1 MTSQKL
7 SLPRREWIISLLL
20 VVVLY
25 SISNLPHIQS
35 LGFYKD
41 DWHMIFAGDSYGP
54 QKIVEEFSIDRP
66 FMGVVNAFT
75 FDILGDSPHAWAW
88 FAFFARL
95 AGVVG
100 LFWLLR
106 KLWPKQV
113 YATTAMSALFA
124 VYPGFMQQPNAA
136 TFQNHFVGYSAGIL
150 SLLLTVL
157 ALQTSRK
164 GLRAALTGLSMA
176 LMLLCAL
183 IYEYMIGLEGIR
195 LFLIWYLTW
204 REEPLPFWKQ
214 VKKVVLIWLPYL
226 AVVGG
231 FVFWRVFIYKS
242 TRYATST
249 GVLAHKYLAAPFAM
263 TVQLAAETIKDFF
276 ETTVLAW
283 FVPFYQLTTFS
294 AYGLWFASLALG
306 LAGAAI
312 FLGYRRWVRRRVA
325 KEEDA
330 EEADPQAARWKLAA
344 IIIGGLGVL
353 VTLIPV
359 LLSDRTVYFKDQFD
373 RYTLQATVGVVM
385 LLGGLIF
392 LAVRSRWRT
401 PLLAGLIVI
410 SIMTQYHNIDFWKH
424 AWSYQQE
431 FWWQV
436 SWRIPQIEPDTV
448 LMAYLPSGYRLAE
461 DYEAFSPA
469 NLIYY
474 PGVANTTLVAEVLNS
489 DTADEVRMGST
500 SDRSVRTFDFT
511 RHFDQSLIITWPGNG
526 SCVHV
531 QDGSRLELSELED
544 PVVDEVAPYSKAD
557 RIDVTAQPPVVPA
570 SIFGAEPAHTWC
582 YYYQKASLARQAGDW
597 NTVTSLADQVQ
608 SLGLA
613 PQDLSE
619 WMPFLEGL
627 VRANREQDAQP
638 ILDQLNKDDRQ
649 RYLVCQRFL
658 APDAASDP
666 TLTSAEIAFFKTTLC
681 AAFVGSK

>member
-1 MTSQKL
+1 MDRFTPA
-7 SLPRREWIISLLL
+7 SLC
-20 VVVLY
+20 
-25 SISNLPHIQS
+25 NLPHIQS

-66 FMGVVNAFT
+66 FMGVINAAT
-75 FDILGDSPHAWAW
+75 YELLGDSPHAWAW

-106 KLWPKQV
+106 SLWPRQV
-113 YATTAMSALFA
+113 YATTAMAALFA

-157 ALQTSRK
+157 ALQTARK
-164 GLRAALTGLSMA
+164 GLRAVLTVLSMG

-204 REEPLPFWKQ
+204 REDPLPFWKQ
-214 VKKVVLIWLPYL
+214 VRRVILIWLPYL
-226 AVVGG
+226 LVVGG
-231 FVFWRVFIYKS
+231 FVFWRVFLFKS

-249 GVLAHKYLAAPFAM
+249 GVLAHKYLDAPLAM
-263 TVQLAAETIKDFF
+263 AVQLVAETIKDFF

-283 FVPFYQLTTFS
+283 FVPFYQYTAFS
-294 AYGLWFASLALG
+294 AYGLWFASLGLG
-306 LAGAAI
+306 LVGAAA
-312 FLGYRRWVRRRVA
+312 FLGYRWWVGSGLPNA
-325 KEEDA
+325 EDNEDA
-330 EEADPQAARWKLAA
+330 QQRTGWKLPA

-359 LLSDRTVYFKDQFD
+359 LLSDRNVYFKDQFD

-392 LAVRSRWRT
+392 LTLRPRWRT

-410 SIMTQYHNIDFWKH
+410 SIMTQYHNLDYWKQ
-424 AWSYQQE
+424 AWDYQRE

-436 SWRIPQIEPDTV
+436 SWRVPQIEPDTV

-474 PGVANTTLVAEVLNS
+474 PGVANTTLVAEVLNTE
-489 DTADEVRMGST
+489 TADQVRMGTT

-511 RHFDQSLIITWPGNG
+511 RHFEQALIISWPGSG

-531 QDGSRLELSELED
+531 QDSSRLELSELED
-544 PVVDEVAPYSKAD
+544 PVVAEVAPYSKAG
-557 RIDVTAQPPVVPA
+557 RIQVGAQSPVMPA
-570 SIFGAEPAHTWC
+570 TIFGAEPDHGWC

-597 NTVTSLADQVQ
+597 ETVVSLADQVQ
-608 SLGLA
+608 SLGLN

-627 VRANREQDAQP
+627 VRADRQQDAQP
-638 ILDQLNKDDRQ
+638 ILNRFNKDDRQ

-658 APDAASDP
+658 APDAPSDP
-666 TLTSAEIAFFKTTLC
+666 TLTAAEISFFKGTLC
-681 AAFVGSK
+681 APFVQ